1 MGKETEQKQEIVN
14 QGVHTYSQEEA
25 YVWPEEPVLREQLE
39 WFQDQ
44 KLALMVHWGV
54 YNQLG
59 MVASWALSD
68 EDAEWSRKTVDWT
81 DDGEVFKRQYRALN
95 RAFDPVAFQP
105 EEWAKMAKECG
116 FRYLILTTKHHDG
129 FCLWDTA
136 YTEYKTTAEDCPF
149 HTHKY
154 ADIVCAMF
162 DAFRKEKLGIGV
174 YYSKADWHCPDYWE
188 KEKVFTGKT
197 TRNPTYD
204 PKENPEA
211 WERFRAFT
219 RDQILELGKQYGR
232 LDILWFD
239 AGWVCKANGQDIDL
253 GGIVD
258 EARKIQPW
266 VLSADRTIGGPY
278 ENYVT
283 PELCIPEEPLFVPWE
298 SCLTLGADFTYEYG
312 DHYKTPR
319 ELVNLLVNIVAK
331 GGNMALNVSPQ
342 PDGRIPVDA
351 RESLYGFGQWMK
363 TYGEAIYGT
372 RVCAPYQSGNLS
384 FTQKGDTVYAI
395 RLYPVAQEAVESRIF
410 VPYTGK
416 ISEIHMLDS
425 GKEVAFTEAD
435 GGLTLTVPAGYRQG
449 SAPIALVFE
458 MKKAE

>member
-105 EEWAKMAKECG
+105 EEWAKMAKKCG

-154 ADIVCAMF
+154 ADIVRAMF

-197 TRNPTYD
+197 TRNPTYN

-211 WERFRAFT
+211 WERSVHLPAIRSWN
-219 RDQILELGKQYGR
+219 LESSME
-232 LDILWFD
+232 
-239 AGWVCKANGQDIDL
+239 GWISSGL
-253 GGIVD
+253 
-258 EARKIQPW
+258 
-266 VLSADRTIGGPY
+266 
-278 ENYVT
+278 
-283 PELCIPEEPLFVPWE
+283 
-298 SCLTLGADFTYEYG
+298 
-312 DHYKTPR
+312 
-319 ELVNLLVNIVAK
+319 
-331 GGNMALNVSPQ
+331 M
-342 PDGRIPVDA
+342 PDGWQQQTDRI
-351 RESLYGFGQWMK
+351 
-363 TYGEAIYGT
+363 
-372 RVCAPYQSGNLS
+372 SGWERS
-384 FTQKGDTVYAI
+384 WRRCEKRSPGCWQ
-395 RLYPVAQEAVESRIF
+395 
-410 VPYTGK
+410 
-416 ISEIHMLDS
+416 
-425 GKEVAFTEAD
+425 
-435 GGLTLTVPAGYRQG
+435 
-449 SAPIALVFE
+449 
-458 MKKAE
+458 